1 RAGRRPR
8 AGGRA
13 GEGAGPP
20 EPANLPGPEPMKPAK
35 REPAKPSAAA
45 EAARSAAALRAKEEE
60 APTTIGDPPAT
71 TANGAVKATSDLPA
85 GEELAVVVE
94 DEPTI
99 ESRLP
104 TETAPGDGAPADAQ
118 EQPTSESDAAEV
130 TAAISSSEIAALSGH
145 PVPAG
150 ESPSG
155 TESAPTGP
163 WAAPQTGRSDR
174 PLPKRRP
181 GTNRLETP

>member
-45 EAARSAAALRAKEEE
+45 EAARSAEALRAKEAEP
-60 APTTIGDPPAT
+60 PTTIGDPPPT
-71 TANGAVKATSDLPA
+71 PANGAVRPTAPLPA
-85 GEELAVVVE
+85 GEELAVVIE

-99 ESRLP
+99 ESRLT
-104 TETAPGDGAPADAQ
+104 TETAPRGASPADLLA
-118 EQPTSESDAAEV
+118 
-130 TAAISSSEIAALSGH
+130 
-145 PVPAG
+145 
-150 ESPSG
+150 
-155 TESAPTGP
+155 
-163 WAAPQTGRSDR
+163 
-174 PLPKRRP
+174 
-181 GTNRLETP
+181 